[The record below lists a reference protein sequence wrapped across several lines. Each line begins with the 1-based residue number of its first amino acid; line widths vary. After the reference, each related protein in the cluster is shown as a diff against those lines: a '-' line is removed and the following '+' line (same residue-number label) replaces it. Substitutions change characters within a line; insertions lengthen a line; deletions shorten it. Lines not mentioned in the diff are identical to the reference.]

1 MIETLIKYENNRIEE
16 LGLFD
21 KQFGLAELVEDSSG
35 KTYPLVYLSN
45 GSLKH
50 VTEFSDWLGLS
61 YFRLNGNVT
70 TALALDASFQACA
83 NTVEITYPLKFVGT
97 IKRNKL
103 KKDDTYV
110 ADRVIQTLKKKI
122 IENSAKV
129 QVEIGA
135 KKVSFFVTSETSD
148 RKEIVAD
155 EYPGIEG
162 IKINWEYIYISLNI
176 EAKVLINTSCISD
189 YCGDILVDE
198 DNNELIDQNNNE
210 LEAQS

>member
-35 KTYPLVYLSN
+35 KTYPLIYLSN

-61 YFRLNGNVT
+61 YFRINGNVT
-70 TALALDASFQACA
+70 TAQAFDQSFQACA
-83 NTVEITYPLKFVGT
+83 NTIEITYPLKFVGT

-103 KKDDTYV
+103 KKDDAYA
-110 ADRVIQTLKKKI
+110 ADRVIQTIKKKI
-122 IENSAKV
+122 IENNAKV
-129 QVEIGA
+129 QTEISA

-155 EYPGIEG
+155 EYPRTEG
-162 IKINWEYIYISLNI
+162 IKINWEYIYIALNI
-176 EAKVLINTSCISD
+176 EAKVLINTSCIPD

-198 DNNELIDQNNNE
+198 SENPLIDQNNNH
-210 LEAQS
+210 LQAT

>member
-21 KQFGLAELVEDSSG
+21 KQFGLAELVEDSAG

-103 KKDDTYV
+103 KKDDAYT
-110 ADRVIQTLKKKI
+110 ADRVIQTIKKKI

-155 EYPGIEG
+155 EYPSGDV
-162 IKINWEYIYISLNI
+162 KINWEYIYISLLI

-198 DNNELIDQNNNE
+198 NNDPVVDQNEND
-210 LEAQS
+210 LTP